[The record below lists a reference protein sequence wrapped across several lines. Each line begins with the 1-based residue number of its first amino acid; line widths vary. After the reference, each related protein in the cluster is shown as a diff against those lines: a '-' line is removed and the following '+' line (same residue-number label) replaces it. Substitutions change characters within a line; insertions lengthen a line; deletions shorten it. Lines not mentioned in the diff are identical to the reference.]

1 MTYQETD
8 NQIEA
13 IQTEI
18 EVLRMKILELRKER
32 PLEEFDDYALLD
44 KDGNT
49 VMLSSLF
56 QDKDELLV
64 IHNMGKSCTYC
75 TLWAD
80 GFSSLTKPLNDRVP
94 FVLISP
100 NPPSIMKEF
109 SESRNWEFNCISA
122 HDSNFIKDVG
132 YSYLKGGRTYYNPGV
147 SAFVKKDNKIY
158 RSNKDYFGPGD
169 TYNNVWHFFDLLS
182 KGSNDWQPKYH
193 Y

>member
-56 QDKDELLV
+56 K
-64 IHNMGKSCTYC
+64 
-75 TLWAD
+75 
-80 GFSSLTKPLNDRVP
+80 
-94 FVLISP
+94 
-100 NPPSIMKEF
+100 
-109 SESRNWEFNCISA
+109 
-122 HDSNFIKDVG
+122 IKM
-132 YSYLKGGRTYYNPGV
+132 SY
-147 SAFVKKDNKIY
+147 
-158 RSNKDYFGPGD
+158 
-169 TYNNVWHFFDLLS
+169 
-182 KGSNDWQPKYH
+182 
-193 Y
+193 